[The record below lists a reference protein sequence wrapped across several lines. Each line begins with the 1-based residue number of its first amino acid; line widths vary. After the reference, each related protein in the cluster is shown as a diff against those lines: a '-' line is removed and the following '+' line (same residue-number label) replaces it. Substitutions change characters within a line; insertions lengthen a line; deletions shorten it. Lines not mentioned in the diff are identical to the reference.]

1 MKISV
6 SFFHFASISTEI
18 KTKRKQAQFTAGRN
32 FQLLF
37 LKQFISKSSPSLGI
51 VLGCWSE
58 MSFLYIVFYARNFS
72 SIKCNAT
79 IWLEKNAYPNGSSS
93 LCGKRNSQ
101 IGVSFTIAI
110 AFLRA
115 KNETAVM
122 AISCGIQN
130 GNCNSLDIKWLLFF
144 KFKYHSCDFS
154 NDGVSTTLNQGGGLN
169 VNSPP
174 IDPINSYPKRI
185 VLVWFW

>member
-1 MKISV
+1 
-6 SFFHFASISTEI
+6 
-18 KTKRKQAQFTAGRN
+18 
-32 FQLLF
+32 
-37 LKQFISKSSPSLGI
+37 
-51 VLGCWSE
+51 

-130 GNCNSLDIKWLLFF
+130 GNCNSLDIKWGSFF
-144 KFKYHSCDFS
+144 RIQISFMPFYIS
-154 NDGVSTTLNQGGGLN
+154 NDSVSTTLTQGGGLDI
-169 VNSPP
+169 NSPLLTLF
-174 IDPINSYPKRI
+174 PKQRYLCGLGKMSTFRTTYVI
-185 VLVWFW
+185 SR